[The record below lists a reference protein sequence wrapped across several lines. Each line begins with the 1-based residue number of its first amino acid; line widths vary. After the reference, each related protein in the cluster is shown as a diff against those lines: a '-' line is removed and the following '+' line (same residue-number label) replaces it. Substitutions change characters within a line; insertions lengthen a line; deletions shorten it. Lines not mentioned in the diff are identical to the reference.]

1 MFKDTEEL
9 RKLYNALS
17 FIIDNKLIILIE
29 HQSTINPNMPL
40 RMLCYIARQY
50 EKLAFTNRIYSTRLV
65 EIPTPELYVFYN
77 GKEDQPLESELKLSD
92 TYIAKCDKIS
102 LEAVVKVINVN
113 YEKGA
118 RILKKCQTL
127 REEDGYMCGLE
138 EGTAKGQQKSSMI

>member
-1 MFKDTEEL
+1 M
-9 RKLYNALS
+9 
-17 FIIDNKLIILIE
+17 
-29 HQSTINPNMPL
+29 
-40 RMLCYIARQY
+40 
-50 EKLAFTNRIYSTRLV
+50 
-65 EIPTPELYVFYN
+65 FYN

-127 REEDGYMCGLE
+127 REEDGYMRGLE
-138 EGTAKGQQKSSMI
+138 EGEANGEAKGKFKEKHDIAVKMLKKGMDIKLIEEITGLPEAEIYDLQKK